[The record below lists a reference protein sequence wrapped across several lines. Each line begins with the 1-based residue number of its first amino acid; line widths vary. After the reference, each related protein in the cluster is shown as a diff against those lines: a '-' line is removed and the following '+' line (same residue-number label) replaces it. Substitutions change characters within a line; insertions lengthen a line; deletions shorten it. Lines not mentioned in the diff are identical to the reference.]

1 MMPFCIILYLFF
13 GRFYG
18 TNKEIIASYPFFF
31 SFSLNVLK
39 IRVNFEVI
47 LEMLYK

>member
-18 TNKEIIASYPFFF
+18 TNKEIIPFFF
-31 SFSLNVLK
+31 FLSLNVLK